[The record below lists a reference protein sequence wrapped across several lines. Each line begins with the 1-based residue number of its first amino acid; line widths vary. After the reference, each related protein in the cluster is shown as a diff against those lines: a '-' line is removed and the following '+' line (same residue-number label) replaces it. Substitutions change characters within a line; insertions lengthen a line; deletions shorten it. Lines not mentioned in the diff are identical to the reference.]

1 MRKFLILFSIILS
14 IQIFSEGNYITIKP
28 SKQSEEKNKV
38 SKIDDTGN
46 DYINIGTNEV
56 SENIGVYDTTVVGSN
71 NFVKSY
77 YYNLKKLMI

>member
-14 IQIFSEGNYITIKP
+14 IQTFSEGNYITIKP

-46 DYINIGTNEV
+46 VISTLELMKY
-56 SENIGVYDTTVVGSN
+56 
-71 NFVKSY
+71 
-77 YYNLKKLMI
+77 LKI

>member
-14 IQIFSEGNYITIKP
+14 IQTFSEGNYITIKP

-38 SKIDDTGN
+38 SKIKETGN

-56 SENIGVYDTTVVGSN
+56 SENIGVYDTTVV
-71 NFVKSY
+71 
-77 YYNLKKLMI
+77 MI